1 MWETAMKLF
10 EDLILEA
17 LLPSIV
23 SFNSAINACG
33 NWLHSMAFLEMLQ
46 EMALQSSLVTFGAL
60 MGKEEMPWKS
70 VSQLLGSITA
80 KHLRTGDLKF
90 QQTY

>member
-1 MWETAMKLF
+1 
-10 EDLILEA
+10 
-17 LLPSIV
+17 
-23 SFNSAINACG
+23 
-33 NWLHSMAFLEMLQ
+33 
-46 EMALQSSLVTFGAL
+46 MALGKASES

-90 QQTY
+90 QQRY